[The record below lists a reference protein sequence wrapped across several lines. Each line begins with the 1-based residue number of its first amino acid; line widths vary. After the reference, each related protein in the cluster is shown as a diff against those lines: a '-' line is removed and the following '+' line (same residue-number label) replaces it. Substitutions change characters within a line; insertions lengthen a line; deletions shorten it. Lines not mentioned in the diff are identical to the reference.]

1 MENFI
6 FRAVKI
12 INYTRNDN
20 LILSKK
26 QKYFDFMLSVD
37 KFDFFFVKIIHDKVK
52 IHKVI
57 LKKLPW

>member
-1 MENFI
+1 MKNFI
-6 FRAVKI
+6 FRAVNI

-37 KFDFFFVKIIHDKVK
+37 KFDFFS
-52 IHKVI
+52 
-57 LKKLPW
+57 